1 MGRYYLQLK
10 TVDARFLRTITLSL
24 ESWWHFITPLI
35 TIFTGK
41 GDWGTVVSLLPFHL
55 DDSSSFNVPFL
66 TSFAFIFRPFFSV
79 NSKSTFDKNC
89 YWHDTWKRSNSH
101 YYNDPSLSASLSV
114 AETSASR
121 HWYVVIFPLRTI
133 DCWQLELKTEVGVEE
148 TGESPLTKNEA
159 SGAIQYKK

>member
-1 MGRYYLQLK
+1 MIHGNGRTA
-10 TVDARFLRTITLSL
+10 TV
-24 ESWWHFITPLI
+24 P
-35 TIFTGK
+35 
-41 GDWGTVVSLLPFHL
+41 
-55 DDSSSFNVPFL
+55 
-66 TSFAFIFRPFFSV
+66 
-79 NSKSTFDKNC
+79 
-89 YWHDTWKRSNSH
+89 

-114 AETSASR
+114 AETSASH